1 MEFHSSYSPKPVG
14 KKALWFSECDRRS
27 CSAKE
32 GFSET
37 CLILLSKVS
46 EQFQT
51 GRWSPRQNSVTTEK
65 QAHTTPAWQRAAFY
79 VLYVK
84 IWYHQS
90 FQLLSHL
97 STMEQSQTP
106 VADNSGGDW
115 TTTAL
120 KRAAPLQDTQIT
132 DSFHQKIAWARQ
144 QSGNKAATQLPVPL
158 PSHKAHPPVCL
169 HQQMLPRHCTAAQF
183 SRHLLKQ
190 GKKSSKDAQNLLS
203 KDQFPD
209 KAV

>member
-1 MEFHSSYSPKPVG
+1 MVS
-14 KKALWFSECDRRS
+14 
-27 CSAKE
+27 
-32 GFSET
+32 
-37 CLILLSKVS
+37 LLRNKLTLHLPDKG
-46 EQFQT
+46 Q
-51 GRWSPRQNSVTTEK
+51 
-65 QAHTTPAWQRAAFY
+65 HFY

-97 STMEQSQTP
+97 SIMEQSQIP
-106 VADNSGGDW
+106 VADSSGGDW

-132 DSFHQKIAWARQ
+132 GSFHQKIAWARQ

-183 SRHLLKQ
+183 SWHLLKE
-190 GKKSSKDAQNLLS
+190 GKKI
-203 KDQFPD
+203 FPGCSESL
-209 KAV
+209 KQGSVP